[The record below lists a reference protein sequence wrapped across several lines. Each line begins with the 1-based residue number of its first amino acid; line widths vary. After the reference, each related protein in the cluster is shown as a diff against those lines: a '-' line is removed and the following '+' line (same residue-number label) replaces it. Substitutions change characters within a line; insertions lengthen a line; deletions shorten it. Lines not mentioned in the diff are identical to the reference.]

1 MAPTFPEW
9 GRAETLHLV
18 EGKYKKLLLGLLL
31 DGIGMLTYALP
42 GLGEFLDLLW
52 APMAGW
58 FMTRLYPGRKGQV
71 AAVFA
76 FLEELLPG
84 LDLIPSFTLM
94 WIYTFV
100 LAKKKSVVQE

>member
-1 MAPTFPEW
+1 MDK
-9 GRAETLHLV
+9 
-18 EGKYKKLLLGLLL
+18 KYRKLLIGLLL
-31 DGIGMLTYALP
+31 DGIGMLTLLLP

-71 AAVFA
+71 AAVVA

-84 LDLIPSFTLM
+84 LDIIPSFTLM
-94 WIYTFV
+94 WVYTYIISRKGNEV
-100 LAKKKSVVQE
+100 AN

>member
-1 MAPTFPEW
+1 MKK
-9 GRAETLHLV
+9 
-18 EGKYKKLLLGLLL
+18 KYRKLLIGLLL
-31 DGIGMLTYALP
+31 DGIGMLTLLLP

-71 AAVFA
+71 AAVVA

-84 LDLIPSFTLM
+84 LDIIPSFSLM
-94 WIYTFV
+94 WVYTYIISRKGNEV
-100 LAKKKSVVQE
+100 AN